1 MEVNPIIYIIGGKC
15 VSLYKGD
22 FNEKTTY
29 PRNPQ
34 NYAKEFHKQGAK
46 RLLIVDLD
54 ASKEHKIINAKI
66 IKEIVTDNPNLEVQY
81 TGGLRT
87 MEEIDRAFEELGV
100 QKIAIGVSGLP
111 IIPKAIKKYGQ
122 DKIYVGIKAKD
133 KQIVSEYTSK
143 ENPYEVFDF
152 AQELESLNVK
162 NLLYIDIWSQGTLI
176 HPNYDEVERILS
188 TTDLNVYLGG
198 GISKVKHLNLLREM
212 RVKGVY
218 IGKALLEGL
227 LSMKD
232 LTIFEVLT

>member
-1 MEVNPIIYIIGGKC
+1 MEVNPAIYIIGGKC

-54 ASKEHKIINAKI
+54 ASKKHKIINAKI

-100 QKIAIGVSGLP
+100 QKIVIGVSGLP
-111 IIPKAIKKYGQ
+111 IIPKAIKKYGP

-133 KQIVSEYTSK
+133 KQIISEYTSK

-152 AQELESLNVK
+152 AQELKSLNVK

-198 GISKVKHLNLLREM
+198 GISKVKHLNLLREI

-218 IGKALLEGL
+218 VGKALLEGL
-227 LSMKD
+227 LRMKD